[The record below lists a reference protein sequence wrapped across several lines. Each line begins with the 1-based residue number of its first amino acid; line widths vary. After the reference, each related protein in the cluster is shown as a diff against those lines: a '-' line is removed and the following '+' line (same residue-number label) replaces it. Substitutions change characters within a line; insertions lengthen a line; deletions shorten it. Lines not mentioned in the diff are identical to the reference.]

1 MKVKKLMKGLIAA
14 ALAVTM
20 AITPITSSYAQEV
33 TVTSGPSTYTF
44 YDMPVAAFEVT
55 GLGLD
60 PYTYKRVANEEVKL
74 TPLENTFILYCIR
87 DYNFDTSEN
96 AWIHSQPGSSEWVC
110 NSYINYS
117 SGFRDSKPYIEANPN
132 GCFTFMYERKE
143 EDQSFGFLQD
153 MNGTN
158 MAFTEIYH
166 ADAPQSDAIYV
177 TTVWDDDRDW
187 EACFAAISR
196 AFQAAGATIVQI
208 PVADALARNNVIVS
222 QNDAATQAADQSQ
235 AETQAQA
242 EAQSQVVQNTT
253 STAQSTYTVERG
265 DNLCKIAKKVYGD
278 PNAWKIIYDANSNII
293 KSGYILFKGQVLVI
307 PAR

>member
-1 MKVKKLMKGLIAA
+1 MKVKKLMKGLMVA

-20 AITPITSSYAQEV
+20 AVTPITSSYAQEV
-33 TVTSGPSTYTF
+33 TVASGPSTYTF
-44 YDMPVAAFEVT
+44 YDMPIAAFEVT
-55 GLGLD
+55 GLELD
-60 PYTYKRVANEEVKL
+60 PYTYKRAANEEVKL
-74 TPLENTFILYCIR
+74 TPSENTFILYCIR
-87 DYNFDTSEN
+87 DYNFDTSEK
-96 AWIHSQPGSSEWVC
+96 AWIHSQPGSSEWIC
-110 NSYINYS
+110 NHYINYS

-143 EDQSFGFLQD
+143 EEQSFGFLQD

-187 EACFAAISR
+187 EDCFAAISR
-196 AFQAAGATIVQI
+196 AFQASGATIVQI
-208 PVADALARNNVIVS
+208 PVADALARNNVAVS
-222 QNDAATQAADQSQ
+222 QNDVTAEAQAA
-235 AETQAQA
+235 AQA
-242 EAQSQVVQNTT
+242 EAQAQSQEVQNTT
-253 STAQSTYTVERG
+253 NTTQSTYIVEHG

-278 PNAWKIIYDANSNII
+278 PKAWKTIYDANSDII
-293 KSGYILFKGQVLVI
+293 KSGYILFKGQVLTI